1 MTVSDIV
8 LVWIAIILEALP
20 FVLLGSAISAFVG
33 QLLPDD
39 VLARIAPRSP
49 FLGVLIASV
58 AGVAIPTCDC
68 ATFPVVRR
76 LLGKGLP
83 PAMAASFLC
92 AAPLVGP
99 VVALATFWAY
109 PGHPAMALS
118 RIAAGLVAG
127 WTAGMLV
134 HRFHG
139 GRSPLRM
146 RMRADDATDPDCDG
160 ATCRCHAPD
169 RPGNRLLGFAQSA
182 SAEFSENMAFVIA
195 GSLVAAC
202 LRSVVPVG
210 SLAAMPGGE
219 PVSLLAAMGL
229 GFGFCLCAHADAFV
243 ARALAGV
250 LGPGAQLSFM
260 VLGGMLDLKNLLL
273 FGASF
278 RRRFVLLVAGTA
290 VATAFVAGLLTDLV
304 ARP

>member
-20 FVLLGSAISAFVG
+20 FVAIGSALSALVG
-33 QLLPDD
+33 HFLSDD

-49 FLGVLIASV
+49 FLGVLLASV

-76 LLGKGLP
+76 LLDKGLP

-99 VVALATFWAY
+99 VVALATLWAY
-109 PGHPAMALS
+109 PGDPAMAVA
-118 RIAAGLVAG
+118 RIVSGLVAG
-127 WTAGMLV
+127 WTAGVLV

-139 GRSPLRM
+139 RGSPLRTRM
-146 RMRADDATDPDCDG
+146 RMMGDESCDHG
-160 ATCRCHAPD
+160 SSCGCHA
-169 RPGNRLLGFAQSA
+169 RGRFRNRLLDIAHSA
-182 SAEFSENMAFVIA
+182 SSELAENMAFVIA

-202 LRSVVPVG
+202 LRSVIPVG
-210 SLAAMPGGE
+210 ALGSMPGGE
-219 PVSLLAAMGL
+219 PVSLAAAMAL
-229 GFGFCLCAHADAFV
+229 GFGFCLCANADAFV

-250 LGPGAQLSFM
+250 LSPGAQLSFM

-273 FGASF
+273 FGSSF
-278 RRRFVLLVAGTA
+278 RRRFVLLVAGAA
-290 VATAFVAGLLTDLV
+290 VFVALAAGLLLDLAV
-304 ARP
+304 RP

>member
-20 FVLLGSAISAFVG
+20 FVALGSVISALVG
-33 QLLPDD
+33 HLLPDD
-39 VLARIAPRSP
+39 ALARVAPRSP
-49 FLGVLIASV
+49 FLGVLLASV

-68 ATFPVVRR
+68 ATFPVVCR
-76 LLGKGLP
+76 LLDKGLP
-83 PAMAASFLC
+83 PSMAASFLC

-99 VVALATFWAY
+99 VVALATLWAY
-109 PGHPAMALS
+109 PGNPTMALA
-118 RIAAGLVAG
+118 RITSGLVAG

-134 HRFHG
+134 HRLHG
-139 GRSPLRM
+139 RCSPMRM
-146 RMRADDATDPDCDG
+146 RMRMAGAASCDHG
-160 ATCRCHAPD
+160 GSCGCHV
-169 RPGNRLLGFAQSA
+169 RGRTGGRLLDIALSA
-182 SAEFSENMAFVIA
+182 SSELAENMVFVIA

-210 SLAAMPGGE
+210 ILGSMPGGE
-219 PVSLLAAMGL
+219 PVSLMVAMAL
-229 GFGFCLCAHADAFV
+229 GFGFCLCANADAFV
-243 ARALAGV
+243 ARAFAGV
-250 LGPGAQLSFM
+250 LSPGAQLSFM

-278 RRRFVLLVAGTA
+278 RRRFVILVAGAA
-290 VATAFVAGLLTDLV
+290 VSIAFLAGLVLDLA